1 MPDKFDGYEVS
12 IDSPAR
18 EVFQITPDDGS
29 DLALATRAINVAQS
43 GNVRLESVAGTVAT
57 VYIAAGIAFPIRA
70 KRVFVTGADATG
82 LVGML

>member
-12 IDSPAR
+12 IDSPAC

-70 KRVFVTGADATG
+70 KRVFVTGTDATG